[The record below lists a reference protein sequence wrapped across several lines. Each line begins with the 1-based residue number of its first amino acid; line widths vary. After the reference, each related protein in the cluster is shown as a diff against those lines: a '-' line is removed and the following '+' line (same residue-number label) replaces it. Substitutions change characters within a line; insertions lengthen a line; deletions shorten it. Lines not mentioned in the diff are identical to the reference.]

1 MMKRNCTVL
10 SVTIIV
16 LLMGSMV
23 FAEKKGAY
31 KTYRGRIIHLTDE
44 YVELKWRAGELVFYF
59 TENTRFLSR
68 SGAEKDRSIIRLC
81 QVVRVYYRIEDGK
94 KVLYRIKVLGEGNC
108 RG

>member
-1 MMKRNCTVL
+1 MMRRNCAVF

-23 FAEKKGAY
+23 FAEKKGAN
-31 KTYRGRIIHLTDE
+31 KIYRGRIIHVTDE
-44 YVELKWRAGELVFYF
+44 YIELKWGAGEVVVYF
-59 TENTRFLSR
+59 TENTKFLSK

-81 QVVRVYYRIEDGK
+81 QVVRVYYRIENGK
-94 KVLYRIKVLGEGNC
+94 KVLYRIKVIREGSC